1 MILKKM
7 RVWPRRGVQLMG
19 LGLGVLGILAAGCE
33 SGGAN
38 RSTGGGATPVQHVS
52 LEGIPV
58 PSGFRLVDDRSVG
71 MSSGPLRVAKLEF
84 IGDLERTAG
93 ARFYKEYMPSGGWT
107 LREED
112 FDRGVYSLRFESS
125 KEQCIVR
132 LWSENKR
139 TIIAIRLTPL
149 SAGQESRDLSA
160 QPRAGAAQPR
170 R

>member
-1 MILKKM
+1 MVLSEL
-7 RVWPRRGVQLMG
+7 RARPGLAVRLAAMG
-19 LGLGVLGILAAGCE
+19 LGPLAILAAGCE
-33 SGGAN
+33 SSGAS
-38 RSTGGGATPVQHVS
+38 REAGGGATPVQHVS

-71 MSSGPLRVAKLEF
+71 VSSGPLRVAKLEF
-84 IGDLERTAG
+84 IGDLDRTAG

-132 LWSENKR
+132 LWAENKK

-149 SAGQESRDLSA
+149 SAGHEPRDA
-160 QPRAGAAQPR
+160 AAQPR

>member
-1 MILKKM
+1 MVLAKV
-7 RVWPRRGVQLMG
+7 RAWPKLVVRLAGAA
-19 LGLGVLGILAAGCE
+19 LGALGMLAAGCE
-33 SGGAN
+33 SSGAH
-38 RSTGGGATPVQHVS
+38 RDAGGGATPVQHVS

-71 MSSGPLRVAKLEF
+71 VSSGPLRVAKLEF
-84 IGDLERTAG
+84 IGDLDRTAG

-125 KEQCIVR
+125 REQCIVR
-132 LWSENKR
+132 LWMEKNR
-139 TIIAIRLTPL
+139 TIIAIRLTPI
-149 SAGQESRDLSA
+149 SAGHEPRDA
-160 QPRAGAAQPR
+160 AAQPR